1 MNIFLKTDHPVALDS
16 PDHLH
21 PLGTCQDNYEN
32 QTFNQHLFGLFNG
45 SKPTVLDFGCAG
57 GAMVRSLIDDG
68 CLAIGLEGS
77 DYGLV
82 TQTHEWG
89 VIPDN
94 LLTCDLSFPFTL
106 STQENGEPF
115 KFDVITAWE
124 FVEHLSEERLPVM
137 IDNMRRHLKMGGFVI
152 GSSTDWESWCRD
164 ISYHQTCHKLDWW
177 EDLFKSHGF
186 IHRTDLLQR
195 FDEAQAWVRRHDFNF
210 VLKMIR

>member
-1 MNIFLKTDHPVALDS
+1 MKFNLDTDHPVALDS
-16 PDHLH
+16 NDYLH
-21 PLGTCQDNYEN
+21 PLGAKQDNYEN
-32 QTFNQHLFGLFNG
+32 PMFNQLLFGLFNG
-45 SKPTVLDFGCAG
+45 NKPTVLDFGCAG

-94 LLTCDLSFPFTL
+94 LLTCDLSFPFIL
-106 STQENGEPF
+106 SNEDSEPF

-137 IDNMRRHLKMGGFVI
+137 IDNMRRHLKARGFVI
-152 GSSTDWESWCRD
+152 GSSTDWDSQFRK
-164 ISYHQTCHKLDWW
+164 IIYHPTRHKLDWW

-186 IHRTDLLQR
+186 MHRTDLLER
-195 FDEAQAWVRRHDFNF
+195 FDKAEAWVRRHDFNF
-210 VLKMIR
+210 VFQMIR